1 MIYALLIVLVYLFIK
16 YGEPVLNMYL
26 DVFAH
31 TQAFKANEYKI
42 KMQIDEC
49 ELFRE
54 YPELNQHEEQMPAI
68 GFHDY
73 DEFKEEDYYEEEQL
87 DWDDDGEDLNDGNEE
102 EKSKLDT
109 FKRYELDCMKKNKI
123 GF

>member
-1 MIYALLIVLVYLFIK
+1 MK

-31 TQAFKANEYKI
+31 AQAFKSNEYKI

-68 GFHDY
+68 GFHNDFN
-73 DEFKEEDYYEEEQL
+73 DEDYYEEEPYE
-87 DWDDDGEDLNDGNEE
+87 WDDDGEDLDDGNE
-102 EKSKLDT
+102 EKSKLDS
-109 FKRYELDCMKKNKI
+109 FKRYELDCMRKNKI

>member
-1 MIYALLIVLVYLFIK
+1 MIYALLMVLVYLFMK

-31 TQAFKANEYKI
+31 TQAFKANEHKI

-68 GFHDY
+68 GFHND
-73 DEFKEEDYYEEEQL
+73 FNNEDYYVDEEDVE
-87 DWDDDGEDLNDGNEE
+87 WDDDGEDLNDGNEE
-102 EKSKLDT
+102 EKSKLDN
-109 FKRYELDCMKKNKI
+109 FKRYELDCMTKNKI

>member
-1 MIYALLIVLVYLFIK
+1 MIYALLIVLMYLFMK

-31 TQAFKANEYKI
+31 AQACKSNEYKI

-54 YPELNQHEEQMPAI
+54 YPELNEHEEQMPAI
-68 GFHDY
+68 GFHN
-73 DEFKEEDYYEEEQL
+73 DEDKFDYYVDEQ
-87 DWDDDGEDLNDGNEE
+87 DIEWDDDGEDLDDGNNE
-102 EKSKLDT
+102 EKSKLDS
-109 FKRYELDCMKKNKI
+109 FKRYELDCMRKNKI